1 MTAADR
7 NIVITGFMGTG
18 KSTVGRLVAKITN
31 RTFIDTDEIIVHRVG
46 ISIPE
51 IFARDGEQCFRQ
63 MERDLCRYLA
73 AQIELVISTGGGT
86 LVDDANRALMVTSAF
101 VFCLNATPQAILK
114 RVGHN
119 QDRPLLK
126 GDWHALME
134 KRRAAYGQIP
144 YQVDT
149 TDKKPE
155 QVAEEILKLWQ
166 NASK

>member
-18 KSTVGRLVAKITN
+18 KSTVGRLVAKMTK
-31 RTFIDTDEIIVHRVG
+31 RTFIDTDETIVQRVG

-51 IFARDGEQCFRQ
+51 IFARNGEQYFRQ
-63 MERDLCRYLA
+63 MERELCRYLA
-73 AQIELVISTGGGT
+73 AQSGLVISTGGGT
-86 LVDDANRALMVTSAF
+86 LVDEDNRATMLASGF
-101 VFCLNATPQAILK
+101 VVCLNATSEAILN
-114 RVGHN
+114 RVGHK

-126 GDWHALME
+126 GDWHALLE
-134 KRRAAYGQIP
+134 KRRAAYVQIP

-155 QVAEEILKLWQ
+155 QVAEEIAKLWQ